1 MKNTF
6 YALLVLIALSAGLS
20 AAPPKPNIIIIFT
33 DDQGYADLACYGN
46 KKNKTPRLDQL
57 AKEGTRFTSF
67 YSQTVCGPSRSALL
81 TGRQP
86 IRSGGWGMPA
96 DEITWAEL
104 IRKAGYQTACI
115 GKWDVSNRR
124 AIIPRMPNAQGFD
137 YFYGALGANDAGVV
151 KLHENNEAAG
161 STRDMGGLIKLY
173 TDKSIDYLKNKRD
186 PKKPFVLY
194 LAHTMMHTIIDASP
208 KFRGKS
214 KGGLYGDVVE
224 EFDYETGRLL
234 DTLGELKLSEDT
246 LVIYTSD
253 NGPWNQD
260 RYTKRKKGHPA
271 GSIFWGEAGSLRNG
285 KGSPYEAGYRLPCII
300 RWPGKVPAGRVND
313 AIFATIDFM
322 PTFANLCGFEVPKD
336 RRIDGMDQTD
346 LILGKR
352 ETGREFFYFN
362 KAGVRK
368 GKWKYLKSDAH
379 FHGYAVDDSRKK
391 VDELFD
397 LEADLGERTNLAAK
411 HPKIVN
417 ELKELMAELEAK
429 DSKKNNASK
438 DSRPK
443 FKLDYKKKGA
453 RDGVRQIKATL
464 GNGSVVFD
472 VTDQVGIGGGVIDL
486 VEGQWSPKVLVRLHL
501 TGLERFGVTIGGKIF
516 TGAYYGENFPSH
528 KDRLQTRM
536 LDVKGNP
543 LKGRY
548 LLKFTPPN
556 SQKRI
561 AGYYEAEVPQTELKS
576 GARKIE
582 LSWVDFYR
590 K

>member
-1 MKNTF
+1 MYRRAFAASIPMRCRLTNSQVSASLPSPMKNLIFT
-6 YALLVLIALSAGLS
+6 ALLLLALSIH
-20 AAPPKPNIIIIFT
+20 AADAPRPNIVIIFT

-46 KKNKTPRLDQL
+46 KLNKTPRLDQL

-96 DEITWAEL
+96 SEITWAEL

-137 YFYGALGANDAGVV
+137 YFFGALGANDNGTV
-151 KLHENNEAAG
+151 KFHENNKAAG
-161 STRDMGGLIKLY
+161 MTRDMGGLIKLY

-224 EFDYETGRLL
+224 EFDFETGRLL
-234 DTLGELKLSEDT
+234 DTLDELKLVDNT

-260 RYTKRKKGHPA
+260 RYTKRKKGHPKDA
-271 GSIFWGEAGSLRNG
+271 IFWGEAGPLRNG
-285 KGSPYEAGYRLPCII
+285 KGSPYEAGYRLPCIV

-313 AIFATIDFM
+313 AVFATIDFM
-322 PTFANLCGFEVPKD
+322 PTFAKLCGFEMPKD
-336 RRIDGMDQTD
+336 RHIDGIDQTD
-346 LILGKR
+346 HLRGKR

-368 GKWKYLKSDAH
+368 GKWKYLRANAH
-379 FHGYAVDDSRKK
+379 FHGYAIDDKRPKAE
-391 VDELFD
+391 ELYD
-397 LEADLGERTNLAAK
+397 LETDLGERNNLAQK
-411 HPKIVN
+411 HPKILA
-417 ELKELMAELEAK
+417 ELRALTDQLEAK
-429 DSKKNNASK
+429 K
-438 DSRPK
+438 
-443 FKLDYKKKGA
+443 
-453 RDGVRQIKATL
+453 
-464 GNGSVVFD
+464 
-472 VTDQVGIGGGVIDL
+472 
-486 VEGQWSPKVLVRLHL
+486 
-501 TGLERFGVTIGGKIF
+501 
-516 TGAYYGENFPSH
+516 
-528 KDRLQTRM
+528 
-536 LDVKGNP
+536 
-543 LKGRY
+543 
-548 LLKFTPPN
+548 
-556 SQKRI
+556 
-561 AGYYEAEVPQTELKS
+561 
-576 GARKIE
+576 
-582 LSWVDFYR
+582 
-590 K
+590 